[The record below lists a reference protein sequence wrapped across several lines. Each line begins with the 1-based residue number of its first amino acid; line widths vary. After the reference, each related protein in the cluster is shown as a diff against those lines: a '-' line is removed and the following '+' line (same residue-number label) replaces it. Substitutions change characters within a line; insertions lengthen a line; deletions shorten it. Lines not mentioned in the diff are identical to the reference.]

1 MMEHI
6 AHCAVCGA
14 PIRHKKTAVCY
25 SCYRELRDSKIQKYV
40 KAFCTSCGMPLL
52 AGESSCPRCRLST
65 IECIGPVFSIF
76 CYSGIVKECIALY
89 KFHGV
94 SDLSTVF
101 SRFLLEAIGEVDIPS
116 PVLIPVPCS
125 AISLKRRGWDQMLL
139 ITDQLK
145 KSGVDICPILKHS
158 GNDREQK
165 RLNRRSRISSSQ
177 TRFTLDVNLTEQI
190 EKRNIIVVDD
200 VLTTG
205 ATINA
210 CIKLCSLLETGQIVG
225 LTIVMD

>member
-1 MMEHI
+1 MMEYI

-14 PIRHKKTAVCY
+14 PIRHKGTAICY
-25 SCYRELRDSKIQKYV
+25 SCYKELRDSRIQRYV
-40 KAFCTSCGMPLL
+40 KTFCRSCGMPLL
-52 AGESSCPRCRLST
+52 AGESSCPRCRSGS
-65 IECIGPVFSIF
+65 IEFIRPVFSIF
-76 CYSGIVKECIALY
+76 CYAGIVKECIGLY
-89 KFHGV
+89 KFYGI

-101 SRFLLEAIGEVDIPS
+101 SRFLLEAIGELDIPR

-125 AISLKRRGWDQMLL
+125 TISLKRRGWDQMLL
-139 ITDQLK
+139 ITAQLRK
-145 KSGVDICPILKHS
+145 RGLDICPILKHS
-158 GNDREQK
+158 GNGREQK
-165 RLNRRSRISSSQ
+165 TLSRRSRISLSEK
-177 TRFTLDVNLTEQI
+177 RFTLDTNLIEQI

-225 LTIVMD
+225 VTIVMD